1 MTSGGRA
8 YIMDGKSKLSEKGW
22 DREMK
27 KQAGKRIFAALL
39 AALLML
45 TLSACGGGEKTPET
59 PGTTEV
65 TEQQPQQDQ
74 QTTREDGQQAQT
86 EDGNAQEEPSGGQ
99 VQESTGESGAE
110 QDRYHTDPVPEGKP
124 QPVEPEDSKVEE
136 ETKYSC
142 TLSIRCDTILNNMDL
157 CAESKKAIVPADGTI
172 LSARTVTFSQGESV
186 FDILQRECRENR
198 IHLDFNF
205 TSAYNSVYLKGIAN
219 LYEFDVGDSSGWMYR
234 VNGWFPNYGCS
245 RYQAQEGDVIEF
257 LYTCDLGA
265 DVGQTMG

>member
-1 MTSGGRA
+1 
-8 YIMDGKSKLSEKGW
+8 
-22 DREMK
+22 MK

-39 AALLML
+39 AALLVL

-59 PGTTEV
+59 PDPTEV

-74 QTTREDGQQAQT
+74 QTQENGQQAQT
-86 EDGNAQEEPSGGQ
+86 EDGNAQVEPSGGQ
-99 VQESTGESGAE
+99 TQESTGESGAE

-136 ETKYSC
+136 TKYSC
-142 TLSIRCDTILNNMDL
+142 TLSIRCDTILNNMDR
-157 CAESKKAIVPADGTI
+157 CTESKKAIVPADGTI

-219 LYEFDVGDSSGWMYR
+219 LYEFDVGDGSGWMYR

-257 LYTCDLGA
+257 LYTCDGGV
-265 DVGQTMG
+265 DVGEAMG